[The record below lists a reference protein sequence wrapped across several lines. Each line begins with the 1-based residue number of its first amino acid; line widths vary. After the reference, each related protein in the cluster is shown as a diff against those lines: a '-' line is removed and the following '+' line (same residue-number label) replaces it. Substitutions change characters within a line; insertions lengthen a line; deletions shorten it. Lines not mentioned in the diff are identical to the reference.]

1 MALPKMDEDA
11 LLAAVE
17 LVGRTGGKGFQI
29 GFLHDD
35 VPVAEAGWY
44 AYIQYKGARITV
56 EDKTGPVE
64 AAEALARRL
73 LTGDQCQHCF
83 KLVALEDWG
92 AMAVTETLMNGTE
105 WTHEQQAAAGLCQWR
120 RTGRTWKRGCE

>member
-1 MALPKMDEDA
+1 MALPPMDNDA

-17 LVGRTGGKGFQI
+17 LVGRTGAKGFQI

-44 AYIQYKGARITV
+44 AYAQYKGARVTA

-64 AAEALARRL
+64 AAEALARQL
-73 LTGDQCQHCF
+73 LTGAQCQHCF

-92 AMAVTETLMNGTE
+92 TMAVTVTLMNGTE
-105 WTHEQQAAAGLCQWR
+105 WTKEQQAAAGLCQWR